1 MAFFTLMSTKMRC
14 QWTPPSFSSVQK
26 FSSQIFPK
34 LPKCERCQD
43 DYDAEDVKCRTW
55 EYFVYLLITVTIP
68 IVGSKRRGVL
78 LGPLEKTI
86 QLLKSNYQCQDIRQ
100 FKTFG
105 HSFRLRPESVP
116 KEWLKILP

>member
-1 MAFFTLMSTKMRC
+1 MSEKPNQSVIGCLNM
-14 QWTPPSFSSVQK
+14 SSCALLSPLV
-26 FSSQIFPK
+26 
-34 LPKCERCQD
+34 
-43 DYDAEDVKCRTW
+43 RTW

-100 FKTFG
+100 FETFG